1 MIILRITGMSLCEFR
16 PSQLRNRPIV
26 FHCTSIVFS
35 LEDKGVIKALFQEKG
50 WRGKRIVQ
58 ELPGKNWN
66 RQSVNR
72 FITYLAIFPIQLVLQ

>member
-1 MIILRITGMSLCEFR
+1 MTVGV
-16 PSQLRNRPIV
+16 IV

-72 FITYLAIFPIQLVLQ
+72 LIDKFIKQEQLTVHKEVAAQDQGQVTLTR

>member
-1 MIILRITGMSLCEFR
+1 M
-16 PSQLRNRPIV
+16 
-26 FHCTSIVFS
+26 FS

-72 FITYLAIFPIQLVLQ
+72 LIDKFIKQEQLTVHKEVAAQDQGQVTLTR